1 MAFIGIKQL
10 PDFPIIRRIS
20 FSTPVPERARM
31 VAELQELYGA
41 VKFEDILARVEACL
55 PKDEAGNF
63 IPDQEKSDVVH
74 DLLAYLAKKM
84 QEMNPARSKFE
95 KQLAKEKTQAEKSP
109 AKLKRPEFA
118 CEADA
123 RKEEN

>member
-1 MAFIGIKQL
+1 MKPPTRPSA
-10 PDFPIIRRIS
+10 PAPAPS
-20 FSTPVPERARM
+20 SSTPKASTPRSWPPGNA
-31 VAELQELYGA
+31 
-41 VKFEDILARVEACL
+41 L
-55 PKDEAGNF
+55 PKDEAGSF
-63 IPDQEKSDVVH
+63 IASQERSDVVH